1 MIPEARIAEL
11 IPQVPPGVVAVLLT
25 GLTETDEIGAQI
37 RLCRPGAVQLV
48 RSTTVETRR
57 ALRSQFPGLRLLQVV
72 HVQGEGAVED
82 AMTAQVA
89 SDGLVLDS
97 AVLGGPVEQLG
108 ATGNTHD
115 WSISG
120 RIVEAVDVP
129 VFLAGGL
136 KATNVQQARRVVGSF
151 GLDLCSGVRTDDVLD
166 PHKVK
171 EFVAAA
177 QEEKGW

>member
-25 GLTETDEIGAQI
+25 GLTETDDIGAQI
-37 RLCRPGAVQLV
+37 RICRPGAVQLV

-72 HVQGEGAVED
+72 HVQGEGAIED
-82 AMTAQVA
+82 ATTAQVA

-108 ATGNTHD
+108 ATGTTHD

-120 RIVEAVDVP
+120 RIVKAVDVP

-136 KATNVQQARRVVGSF
+136 KATNVQEARRVVGSF

-166 PHKVK
+166 PYKVR
-171 EFVAAA
+171 EFVSAA
-177 QEEKGW
+177 QEE